1 MNWYDRFN
9 RYIIGLLPI
18 LVPLYVITLAIQ
30 LLFTNIML
38 LGETDTDWMEAS
50 WVINSLASFLFGL
63 LLAGVGLVLVGIL
76 LEMKSRTK

>member
-63 LLAGVGLVLVGIL
+63 LLAGVVLVLVGIL